1 LGIYQ
6 EERREAGL
14 NERMNAVL
22 EGKGAEERTES
33 MWKER
38 ANVMQQAR
46 AILRRQRRSSV
57 SNKNAI
63 TVKPI
68 CLQ

>member
-14 NERMNAVL
+14 YERMNAVL

-38 ANVMQQAR
+38 ANVMQQVR
-46 AILRRQRRSSV
+46 AIGYCAG
-57 SNKNAI
+57 K
-63 TVKPI
+63 KE
-68 CLQ
+68 